1 MRRRTN
7 DFHIRLN
14 DAEMEA
20 LNKMVSRAGISREKF
35 VRKLIAGCKI
45 HEAPPVDFFT
55 LIRELNRIGSNID
68 QILKV
73 ANTRCELEVPELKQ
87 CLTELVKLESQMWK
101 TFMPGSK

>member
-1 MRRRTN
+1 MIKQKR
-7 DFHIRLN
+7 FVSIRL
-14 DAEMEA
+14 DEKDFAILEQKA
-20 LNKMVSRAGISREKF
+20 KRAGKSKTKF
-35 VRKLIAGCKI
+35 LLKLIRDCKI

-68 QILKV
+68 QILKI

>member
-1 MRRRTN
+1 MT
-7 DFHIRLN
+7 DSELK
-14 DAEMEA
+14 D
-20 LNKMVSRAGISREKF
+20 LSSKVKKAGMTRERFLRKVISECR
-35 VRKLIAGCKI
+35 VL
-45 HEAPPVDFFT
+45 EAPPVDFFT

-68 QILKV
+68 QILKI